1 MGIVMTSI
9 RRAPNGDWFAR
20 KVVPADV
27 REAYAK
33 AFGAGREERFRRP
46 ADTPEAKAKAEFRDW
61 DASICSRIDALRAAT
76 TGAAIGLTHRQVH
89 ALVADWYG
97 WFVAQYEDEPGTVE
111 AWDDLVER
119 LEEAYLRF
127 KPVEDDSEASPHPNV
142 RRWVRGGVMELG
154 KLPTF
159 LAERALTLDHETQAA
174 FIDAVEDELR
184 PAFSLLRRRATGDY
198 GADPR
203 AARFGPSPASVV
215 VVTASPARTAP
226 VKLAGLGCFDL
237 FRAWVNERKPAP
249 ASVDRW
255 RGVFLALDERFKK
268 RDVATITADEA
279 VEWKDTLLVPGR
291 SPGVVNDTWLRA
303 AKTVFGWA
311 LKNRKVPENP
321 FKDVSVSVTSKPVRV
336 REREFTEAEAALIL
350 RSALFPASK
359 HTAKHNADARR
370 WVPWLCA
377 YTGSRVGEVTQLRA
391 EDISKAPGGYWVMKI
406 TPDAGTVKT
415 GQLRVVPLHEH
426 LIEQGFIDFVRK
438 AGKGPLFYD
447 PSSKRKESD
456 DPTKPVQP
464 LWVKARVKLSDWVRE
479 IGVKDSAISPN
490 HAWRH
495 TFKRKAA
502 RAGLE
507 RRIRFAFCGHE
518 SSDVGDL
525 YETPS
530 VDDLA
535 EALKVFPRYDTT
547 VKPQEDAETPAGEKR
562 CSPGAR

>member
-20 KVVPADV
+20 KVIPEDV
-27 REAYAK
+27 REAYSK

-46 ADTPEAKAKAEFRDW
+46 ADTTETKAKAEFRDW
-61 DASICSRIDALRAAT
+61 DATICSRIDALRAAT
-76 TGAAIGLTHRQVH
+76 TGTAIGLTHRQIY
-89 ALVADWYG
+89 ALTADWYG
-97 WFVAQYEDEPGTVE
+97 WFVAQHEEEPGTAE
-111 AWDDLVER
+111 AWDERVER
-119 LEEAYLRF
+119 LEAAYLRF
-127 KPVEDDSEASPHPNV
+127 KYENEDDEAAPHPNV
-142 RRWVRGGVMELG
+142 RRWVRGVVTELA

-159 LAERALTLDHETQAA
+159 LAERNLTLDQGTQAA
-174 FIDAVEDELR
+174 FLDAVEGELR
-184 PAFSLLRRRATGDY
+184 PAFALLRRRAVGDY

-203 AARFGPSPASVV
+203 AARFAPSPASVV
-215 VVTASPARTAP
+215 VVTASPTKAAP
-226 VKLAGLGCFDL
+226 VKLAGLGCFEL

-249 ASVDRW
+249 ATVDRW
-255 RGVFLALDERFKK
+255 RGVFLELEERFKK

-311 LKNRKVPENP
+311 LRNRKVSENP
-321 FKDVSVSVTSKPVRV
+321 FKDVSVSVPSKPVQV
-336 REREFTEAEAALIL
+336 REREFTDVEAALIL
-350 RSALFPASK
+350 RSTLIPVEGRMAE
-359 HTAKHNADARR
+359 HNASARR

-391 EDISKAPGGYWVMKI
+391 EDVSKAPGGYWVMKI

-426 LIEQGFIDFVRK
+426 LIEQGFMDFVRK
-438 AGKGPLFYD
+438 VGKGPLFYD
-447 PSSKRKESD
+447 PSSKRKVSD

-479 IGVKDSAISPN
+479 IGVKDRAISPN

-518 SSDVGDL
+518 STDVGDL
-525 YETPS
+525 YETPTL
-530 VDDLA
+530 DDLA
-535 EALKVFPRYDTT
+535 EALKAFPRYDTT
-547 VKPQEDAETPAGEKR
+547 VMPKEEAE
-562 CSPGAR
+562 